1 MEDVDIKLN
10 GIPLDELMEYANKK
24 IDDEEEI
31 EYKFNEGNTI
41 KQIKRYIDSTYERH
55 YGYGK
60 YQATDMIIDA
70 GYGEAFCIGNIMK
83 YAMRYGKKP
92 NPFTGEHRNQAD
104 LLKIIHYAIIAI
116 HLWVEEKTKSERN

>member
-1 MEDVDIKLN
+1 MEGDI
-10 GIPLDELMEYANKK
+10 M
-24 IDDEEEI
+24 
-31 EYKFNEGNTI
+31 EYKFNEQNTI
-41 KQIKRYIDSTYERH
+41 EQIKRYVDSTYERH

-92 NPFTGEHRNQAD
+92 DSVTGEYKNQGD

-116 HLWVEEKTKSERN
+116 HLWTEEQK